1 MTLIIIT
8 STNNLNTLTKWRS
21 HMTRQILNKTT
32 FLPYRRETTRYGKRG
47 TITKN
52 NGYVQRIYEGRG
64 TVPRLRGMFAT
75 LQDADNIRSRD

>member
-1 MTLIIIT
+1 LTLKIIT
-8 STNNLNTLTKWRS
+8 STNNLNTLTKRRS
-21 HMTRQILNKTT
+21 HMTRTILNKTI

-64 TVPRLRGMFAT
+64 VVPRLKGMFST
-75 LQDADNIRSRD
+75 LQDADNIRNRD

>member
-1 MTLIIIT
+1 
-8 STNNLNTLTKWRS
+8 
-21 HMTRQILNKTT
+21 MTRTIINKTI

-64 TVPRLRGMFAT
+64 VVPRLKGMFAT
-75 LQDADNIRSRD
+75 LQDAANVRSRD

>member
-1 MTLIIIT
+1 
-8 STNNLNTLTKWRS
+8 
-21 HMTRQILNKTT
+21 MTRTIINKTI

-52 NGYVQRIYEGRG
+52 NGYVQRIYEGKG

-75 LQDADNIRSRD
+75 LQDADNIRSRDYFPYTWRSKK

>member
-1 MTLIIIT
+1 MTVKIIT
-8 STNNLNTLTKWRS
+8 STNILNTLTKWRS
-21 HMTRQILNKTT
+21 HMTRTILNKTT

-64 TVPRLRGMFAT
+64 TVPRLKGMFST

>member
-1 MTLIIIT
+1 
-8 STNNLNTLTKWRS
+8 
-21 HMTRQILNKTT
+21 MTRTIINKTI

-64 TVPRLRGMFAT
+64 VGPRLKGMFAT

>member
-1 MTLIIIT
+1 LTLNIIT
-8 STNNLNTLTKWRS
+8 STNSLNTLTKWRS
-21 HMTRQILNKTT
+21 HMTRTILNKTI

-64 TVPRLRGMFAT
+64 VVPRLKGMFST